1 MCFRFTK
8 PSMASCHPC
17 EVLGHGLLLTTKALL
32 GSPSIPHSV
41 SNPGRAARSPAVSG
55 QPSPRPHRVTWT
67 VRLFKLTLSCL
78 LSSWT
83 WVGGQEVCS
92 RFDIC
97 SGCLHEVSKTL
108 VLSQEMLRP
117 DGSNVVAG
125 FTPQGPSIMTDSFP
139 HSIHRTAVFFNHQ
152 TCSKPCQGAWRADRG
167 SRQTTG
173 IIGRPGLPIDGGYRQ
188 SGATLDCLPSW
199 SPVEAKTRKCFL
211 HNVESG
217 GLG

>member
-32 GSPSIPHSV
+32 GSPSLPHSV
-41 SNPGRAARSPAVSG
+41 SNPGRAACSPAVSG

-125 FTPQGPSIMTDSFP
+125 FTPQGPSIVTDSFP
-139 HSIHRTAVFFNHQ
+139 HSI
-152 TCSKPCQGAWRADRG
+152 DRG

-173 IIGRPGLPIDGGYRQ
+173 IIGRQGLPIDGGYRQ
-188 SGATLDCLPSW
+188 SGATLNCLPSW
-199 SPVEAKTRKCFL
+199 SPVEAEMRTCFL